1 MAWVRMTD
9 KERTPKFGDPYM
21 IQVVC
26 RSDAEADEIEGLASA
41 DPRWS
46 RVIIMASRVYK
57 RADIPDRVV
66 ETITAEQFR
75 SGGFPVDRA
84 GVIGYTLPVSNKG
97 G

>member
-1 MAWVRMTD
+1 MVWVRMTD
-9 KERTPKFGDPYM
+9 KERTPQFGDPYM

-26 RSDAEADEIEGLASA
+26 RSDAEADEIEGLANA

-46 RVIIMASRVYK
+46 RVIIMASRVYQ
-57 RADIPDRVV
+57 RADYPSRVV
-66 ETITAEQFR
+66 ETMSAEQFR
-75 SGGFPVDRA
+75 SGGLPIDRI